1 MNSFEKLAAR
11 YGKGVATLIVEN
23 KIIFTPEETKLLL
36 SGATFSE
43 VDDPIDLNDYG
54 DETVE
59 PYASFRM
66 NPMAHRYRP
75 MVGLSM
81 WPRHEAT
88 PGRILNALTCRADF
102 NFTGSDFFNNQM
114 PTVEIVTP
122 FNQKAYSQQINSDV
136 VIVIGTDL
144 TCDSIEAKVLVAYE
158 SSIDANEIEVTHHLN
173 IFGPVLAARELRTT
187 DQSAII
193 AVDRMRITEMEAPE
207 SALFVNPKST
217 NPSSW
222 GHEEVLRRYYQYLD
236 CHDSVSDQ
244 ILNKTTGE
252 LLTSNLAYICRN
264 YLVDMPRINV
274 DLTHGLYKQPKPAA
288 QTQSTTSTTD
298 AKEAVKMEVVPLT
311 EDEICALKQLHNS
324 ELCEILAAFDADN
337 KGEDGVGK
345 NERVRSVLMLCKV
358 PQISALVTQ
367 KVREVLRARGL
378 I

>member
-11 YGKGVATLIVEN
+11 YGEGVATLIVKNET
-23 KIIFTPEETKLLL
+23 IFTPEETKLLL
-36 SGATFSE
+36 SGATFPE

-54 DETVE
+54 DEAAE

-66 NPMAHRYRP
+66 NPMAHCYRP
-75 MVGLSM
+75 IVGLSM
-81 WPRHEAT
+81 YPRREAT
-88 PGRILNALTCRADF
+88 PERILTALTCFDF
-102 NFTGSDFFNNQM
+102 CNSQM
-114 PTVEIVTP
+114 PTIKIITP
-122 FNQKAYSQQINSDV
+122 FNQKEYSHQINSDV

-144 TCDSIEAKVLVAYE
+144 ICDSIKAKVLVAYE

-173 IFGPVLAARELRTT
+173 IFGPVLAVRELRTT
-187 DQSAII
+187 DPNAII

-217 NPSSW
+217 NPASW

-236 CHDSVSDQ
+236 CRDSVSDK

-252 LLTSNLAYICRN
+252 SLTSSLAFICRK
-264 YLVDMPRINV
+264 YLVDMPRIDV
-274 DLTHGLYKQPKPAA
+274 DLTHGIYKRPKPAA
-288 QTQSTTSTTD
+288 QTQSTTDT
-298 AKEAVKMEVVPLT
+298 KEAVKMEAVPLT
-311 EDEICALKQLHNS
+311 ENEICALKQLHNS

-337 KGEDGVGK
+337 KGENGIGK

>member
-11 YGKGVATLIVEN
+11 YGKGVATLIVKNE
-23 KIIFTPEETKLLL
+23 IIFTPEETKLLL
-36 SGATFSE
+36 SGVTFSE
-43 VDDPIDLNDYG
+43 VDDPIDLDDY

-66 NPMAHRYRP
+66 NPMAHCYRP
-75 MVGLSM
+75 IVGLSM
-81 WPRHEAT
+81 YPRREAT
-88 PGRILNALTCRADF
+88 PERILTALTCRSDFTGPDSF
-102 NFTGSDFFNNQM
+102 NFVNNQK
-114 PTVEIVTP
+114 PTIKIVTP
-122 FNQKAYSQQINSDV
+122 FNQKRYSQQINSDV

-144 TCDSIEAKVLVAYE
+144 TCDSITAKVLVAYE

-173 IFGPVLAARELRTT
+173 IFGLALAVRELRTT
-187 DQSAII
+187 DPNAII

-222 GHEEVLRRYYQYLD
+222 GHEEVLRRYYQYLTGY
-236 CHDSVSDQ
+236 DSVSDQ
-244 ILNKTTGE
+244 VLNKAFGE
-252 LLTSNLAYICRN
+252 TLTSNLASICRN
-264 YLVDMPRINV
+264 YLVDMPQIDV
-274 DLTHGLYKQPKPAA
+274 DLTHGLYKRPKPAA
-288 QTQSTTSTTD
+288 QTQSTTD
-298 AKEAVKMEVVPLT
+298 VKEAVKMEVVPLT
-311 EDEICALKQLHNS
+311 EDEIRALKQLHNS

-345 NERVRSVLMLCKV
+345 NERVRSILMLCKV

>member
-36 SGATFSE
+36 SGATFPE
-43 VDDPIDLNDYG
+43 VDDPIDLNDYT

-66 NPMAHRYRP
+66 NPMALRYRP

-81 WPRHEAT
+81 WPRLEAT
-88 PGRILNALTCRADF
+88 PERIITALTCRSD
-102 NFTGSDFFNNQM
+102 FTGPDSFNFFNNQM
-114 PTVEIVTP
+114 PTIKIVTP
-122 FNQKAYSQQINSDV
+122 FNQKKYSQQINSDV

-144 TCDSIEAKVLVAYE
+144 TCDSIKAKVLVAYE

-173 IFGPVLAARELRTT
+173 IFGPVLAVRELRTT
-187 DQSAII
+187 DPNAII

-222 GHEEVLRRYYQYLD
+222 GHEEVLRRYYQYLTGRD
-236 CHDSVSDQ
+236 YVSDQ

-252 LLTSNLAYICRN
+252 LLTSSLAFICRK
-264 YLVDMPRINV
+264 YLVDMPRIDI
-274 DLTHGLYKQPKPAA
+274 DLTHGIYKQPKPAA
-288 QTQSTTSTTD
+288 QTQSTTD

-337 KGEDGVGK
+337 KGEDGIGK